1 MLLFYL
7 NHTIYRLNAVELI
20 IKFGGDLITELL
32 CEPIILLHE
41 NYIRN
46 SSEGG
51 ERQEEE
57 TAYEERR
64 NSKNDIER

>member
-41 NYIRN
+41 NYTKLLRGGRETRGRN
-46 SSEGG
+46 
-51 ERQEEE
+51 RVRRKEEF
-57 TAYEERR
+57 
-64 NSKNDIER
+64 